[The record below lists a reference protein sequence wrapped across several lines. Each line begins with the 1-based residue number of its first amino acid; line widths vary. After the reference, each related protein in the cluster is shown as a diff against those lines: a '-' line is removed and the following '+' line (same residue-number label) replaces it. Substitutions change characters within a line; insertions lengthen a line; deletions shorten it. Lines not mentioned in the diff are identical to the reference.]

1 MIRTPICGRR
11 ALHALL
17 RCLTPLWL
25 AALLVTAD
33 AHAQFTTLNAAAT
46 TAPPVTLTRADAVV
60 SASPV
65 PPPDSADW
73 QPIALPDNWYR
84 SRPGFRGTVW
94 YRIAFTVPPK
104 GLFTHA
110 VYLPRNS
117 ATQMTLWV
125 NADRLS
131 VSGAYGD
138 PRLTELQRP
147 LIYTLPAL
155 MLQPGT
161 NHIYVQVKG
170 EADFRHGLTRI
181 TVGYGAGVRHDH
193 YEPRYDLQVT
203 STAIVGSLL
212 LLAGVLALLLWRAD
226 RRDPVLFWFGM
237 TALASSVWS
246 VHQLWPPDIA
256 NTALRDVTLFG
267 LKYLYA
273 TPLLV
278 VCLRVG
284 RLRNAKGEALLWAL
298 YLAGCGAAALVAGEV
313 YPALA
318 TAALTLYVGLFATFL
333 GWLSWRLLHRT
344 HPWRA
349 YLLAVA
355 MGAVMVVHGLDLARW
370 LGYADYDNLL
380 LTPYGTFFLIL
391 ALGAT
396 VIARHVQAVERL
408 DRSNRT
414 LELEVA
420 AKVHEIEQSYGRM
433 QAMMR
438 EQAVLRERQRIMGD
452 MHDGLGS
459 SLVSM
464 LALVQSGRV
473 AAEEIERRLNASII
487 ELRAIVDSLEPV
499 DGDLAAV
506 LGNVR
511 YRMRA
516 ALEQSGARVV
526 WNVDDLPRLEHL
538 TPQVILS
545 IERIL
550 LEVLSNAL
558 QHSGASTISFDAHV
572 STNGNDVVIR
582 VADDGS
588 GFDRA
593 TNGSGRGLRSMNER
607 ARRAGLS
614 VDIASTT
621 DGRKGTVVTLTVP
634 MRAPAAADLPATV
647 TA

>member
-1 MIRTPICGRR
+1 
-11 ALHALL
+11 
-17 RCLTPLWL
+17 
-25 AALLVTAD
+25 
-33 AHAQFTTLNAAAT
+33 
-46 TAPPVTLTRADAVV
+46 
-60 SASPV
+60 
-65 PPPDSADW
+65 
-73 QPIALPDNWYR
+73 
-84 SRPGFRGTVW
+84 
-94 YRIAFTVPPK
+94 
-104 GLFTHA
+104 
-110 VYLPRNS
+110 
-117 ATQMTLWV
+117 
-125 NADRLS
+125 
-131 VSGAYGD
+131 
-138 PRLTELQRP
+138 
-147 LIYTLPAL
+147 
-155 MLQPGT
+155 
-161 NHIYVQVKG
+161 
-170 EADFRHGLTRI
+170 
-181 TVGYGAGVRHDH
+181 
-193 YEPRYDLQVT
+193 
-203 STAIVGSLL
+203 
-212 LLAGVLALLLWRAD
+212 
-226 RRDPVLFWFGM
+226 
-237 TALASSVWS
+237 
-246 VHQLWPPDIA
+246 
-256 NTALRDVTLFG
+256 
-267 LKYLYA
+267 
-273 TPLLV
+273 
-278 VCLRVG
+278 
-284 RLRNAKGEALLWAL
+284 
-298 YLAGCGAAALVAGEV
+298 
-313 YPALA
+313 
-318 TAALTLYVGLFATFL
+318 
-333 GWLSWRLLHRT
+333 
-344 HPWRA
+344 
-349 YLLAVA
+349 

-380 LTPYGTFFLIL
+380 LTSYGTFFLIL

-420 AKVHEIEQSYGRM
+420 AKVHEIEESYLRM

-473 AAEEIERRLNASII
+473 TTEEIERRLNASII

-516 ALEQSGARVV
+516 ALEQSGARVL

-538 TPQVILS
+538 TPQMILS

-558 QHSGASTISFDAHV
+558 QHSGAGTISFDAHV
-572 STNGNDVVIR
+572 SEDGAGIVIR

-593 TNGSGRGLRSMNER
+593 TNGNGRGLRSMNER

-614 VDIASTT
+614 VDIASTS

-634 MRAPAAADLPATV
+634 MHAAAAADIRATV